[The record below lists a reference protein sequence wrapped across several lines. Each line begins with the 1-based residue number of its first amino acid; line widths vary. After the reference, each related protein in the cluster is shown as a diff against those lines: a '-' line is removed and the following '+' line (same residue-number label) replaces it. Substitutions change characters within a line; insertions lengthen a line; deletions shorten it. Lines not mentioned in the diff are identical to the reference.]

1 MAERAGTPHPRTG
14 VSRRE
19 AFRPDPLPQ
28 DRPGGAVTDSD
39 CLFCR
44 IAAGELDADVVY
56 EDGRLVAFR
65 DIDPK
70 APTHLLVIPVE
81 HIPSLNEL
89 RDEHREL
96 LGDMHLLA
104 RDLAREEGV
113 ADDGWRVV
121 VNCGRGAGQTV
132 FHVHMHLLGGRD
144 LSWPPG

>member
-1 MAERAGTPHPRTG
+1 MT
-14 VSRRE
+14 
-19 AFRPDPLPQ
+19 DP
-28 DRPGGAVTDSD
+28 D

-44 IAAGELDADVVY
+44 IASGELDADVVY
-56 EDGRLVAFR
+56 QDERLMAFR

-70 APTHLLVIPVE
+70 APTHLLVIPME
-81 HIPSLNEL
+81 HIRTLNDL
-89 RDEHREL
+89 ADGHREL

-104 RDLAREEGV
+104 RDLARSEGV

-132 FHVHMHLLGGRD
+132 FHVHMHLLGGRS